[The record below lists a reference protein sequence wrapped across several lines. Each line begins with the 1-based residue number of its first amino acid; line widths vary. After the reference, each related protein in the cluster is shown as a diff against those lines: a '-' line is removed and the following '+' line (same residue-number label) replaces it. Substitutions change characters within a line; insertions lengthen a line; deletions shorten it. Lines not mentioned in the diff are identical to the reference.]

1 MLADRTRQQLTNL
14 LKKRLE
20 KFNINQEI
28 NESFLKKYVQQFY
41 IHSAH
46 DLRAKSNFPIESFI
60 QLGDDREDV
69 NNTIVF
75 YYILGFEFLRIIF
88 QMSWLQHERLYGLQ
102 KNQEAFIQSY
112 IKPIQN
118 THKLNGIIVPR
129 NESIFFAKRSYFIK
143 KPKIRD
149 KKLTELVMATFTVD
163 TVTNL
168 GFLMIRH
175 LNFIVFDYDY
185 IFSSEPESF
194 FLL

>member
-1 MLADRTRQQLTNL
+1 MIADRTRQQLTNL

-20 KFNINQEI
+20 KFNISQEI
-28 NESFLKKYVQQFY
+28 NGLFLKKYIQQFY
-41 IHSAH
+41 IHSAY
-46 DLRAKSNFPIESFI
+46 DLRANSNFPLESFI

-69 NNTIVF
+69 NNTIIF
-75 YYILGFEFLRIIF
+75 YYILGFEFLKLIF

-102 KNQEAFIQSY
+102 KNQEAFIRTY

-129 NESIFFAKRSYFIK
+129 NESIFFAKRNYFIK
-143 KPKIRD
+143 KPRIRD
-149 KKLTELVMATFTVD
+149 KKVTELVMATFTVD
-163 TVTNL
+163 TVANL